1 MRQMQSI
8 TLIRSLT
15 IGDKT
20 PRMNQGLADQNK
32 SGPEHIDLLIINKF
46 SNLNIIVA
54 AALDFLVFDWQLIVN
69 HGSFPLL
76 LSWLVL
82 VSYYYC
88 LTHWLRIC
96 CDKQLSKMPRP
107 GLRLLFVNLW
117 GTGPLF
123 DSLACVFDTVCII
136 IGGSHRTWNL
146 FDLFVDNWILIPSI
160 KSAAGIIFNSTLHST
175 GSTIASLSVSYCILS
190 KQQQQPKVLLD
201 WFQSEPLQFKF
212 SQWVEV
218 DFKFKW
224 SLISCVIFRTDQNR
238 SPWRRSNQNQNQ
250 RRKLWSSR
258 NGAIHSTLCTYRTQ
272 FGHWT
277 ESWLKTTS
285 VTSCDQCWWQQ
296 WEWNLWRI
304 LICHFAMSYN
314 GTGNQDGGS
323 CGWQWAP
330 KGILSRVK
338 RLNWLCFAHTAK
350 QKLRFG

>member
-136 IGGSHRTWNL
+136 IQDLKSVWFICRQLN
-146 FDLFVDNWILIPSI
+146 FDSKYQVSCRYYIQL
-160 KSAAGIIFNSTLHST
+160 NSTLYRLDH
-175 GSTIASLSVSYCILS
+175 CITDS
-190 KQQQQPKVLLD
+190 QLL
-201 WFQSEPLQFKF
+201 L
-212 SQWVEV
+212 
-218 DFKFKW
+218 
-224 SLISCVIFRTDQNR
+224 
-238 SPWRRSNQNQNQ
+238 
-250 RRKLWSSR
+250 
-258 NGAIHSTLCTYRTQ
+258 
-272 FGHWT
+272 
-277 ESWLKTTS
+277 
-285 VTSCDQCWWQQ
+285 
-296 WEWNLWRI
+296 
-304 LICHFAMSYN
+304 
-314 GTGNQDGGS
+314 
-323 CGWQWAP
+323 
-330 KGILSRVK
+330 
-338 RLNWLCFAHTAK
+338 LNC
-350 QKLRFG
+350 